1 MFSFLK
7 MDRATE
13 MKLRLKKARTA
24 RMYKQTL
31 RIISENRVRRYQ
43 ESLSTIDIVSE
54 VLSDTVDAVCADH
67 SAPKP
72 RMSDYLVSVKSE
84 EKKSEIPEETRA
96 VIPVTRKRANRVD
109 TWYERGYAIYM
120 LLIPRSITGTLL
132 KLTKTQ
138 TNLPILD
145 VLFEQPKS
153 ACRHPNC
160 PLSTEVSYHGGWVEY
175 YTVVDYQL
183 SLR

>member
-1 MFSFLK
+1 
-7 MDRATE
+7 
-13 MKLRLKKARTA
+13 
-24 RMYKQTL
+24 MYKQTL
-31 RIISENRVRRYQ
+31 RIISENRVQRYQ

-109 TWYERGYAIYM
+109 TWYDRGYAIYM
-120 LLIPRSITGTLL
+120 LLHPKIYNGNAAQINKNTN
-132 KLTKTQ
+132 KLTYFGRSFRTTK
-138 TNLPILD
+138 IR
-145 VLFEQPKS
+145 V
-153 ACRHPNC
+153 
-160 PLSTEVSYHGGWVEY
+160 STP
-175 YTVVDYQL
+175 
-183 SLR
+183 